1 MAYSLDDGI
10 AALRARDFPRA
21 AQLLRE
27 AAQADAGDVKARMA
41 LGAALGEMGHWDEA
55 VAALR
60 EATALSPRSAPA
72 HYNLGSA
79 LERAGRTEEARSAYR
94 EAVRIDPLH
103 DRAGAALRR
112 LVDTP
117 MVDQNAWPTI
127 ETGAQVKVPAHIKKG
142 DRIKIRVEDGEFRG
156 RA

>member
-41 LGAALGEMGHWDEA
+41 LGAALGELGRWDEA

-60 EATALSPRSAPA
+60 EATTLAPRSAPA

-79 LERAGRTEEARSAYR
+79 LERAGRTEEARDAYR
-94 EAVRIDPLH
+94 DAIRIDPLH

-117 MVDQNAWPTI
+117 LVDQTAWPRI
-127 ETGAQVKVPAHIKKG
+127 ESAAPAPPAPAPTPSAAAPAAFTAGGAFSP
-142 DRIKIRVEDGEFRG
+142 
-156 RA
+156 